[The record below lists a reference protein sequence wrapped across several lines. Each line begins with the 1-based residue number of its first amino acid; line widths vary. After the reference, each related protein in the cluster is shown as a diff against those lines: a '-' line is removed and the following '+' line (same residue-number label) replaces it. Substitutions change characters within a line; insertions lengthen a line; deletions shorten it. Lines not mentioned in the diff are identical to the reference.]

1 MSNELI
7 MWYMMMMTQIT
18 TLSRCCT
25 ITCTSSEA
33 WWYTYQNNTWIPANK
48 AARWMK
54 PMKLRLPSPG
64 TAVETSP
71 ETGWGLW
78 RDPRTWRNRWRPQ
91 SYLAWWSKGP
101 TCWRA
106 LWLRTRYTT
115 CDSWP
120 WTERK
125 STASPRSRS
134 KRAIETEMRRWKQV
148 EWI

>member
-1 MSNELI
+1 MLSEAYNPSRGRVSLTWDQYWCHSWMIDEHELI
-7 MWYMMMMTQIT
+7 KWYMMMTQIT

-25 ITCTSSEA
+25 ITCTSSEGMVV
-33 WWYTYQNNTWIPANK
+33 YISDSISGGVNIFANK

-78 RDPRTWRNRWRPQ
+78 RDPRTWRNRWHPQ
-91 SYLAWWSKGP
+91 SYLAWWSKGL

-120 WTERK
+120 
-125 STASPRSRS
+125 
-134 KRAIETEMRRWKQV
+134 
-148 EWI
+148 